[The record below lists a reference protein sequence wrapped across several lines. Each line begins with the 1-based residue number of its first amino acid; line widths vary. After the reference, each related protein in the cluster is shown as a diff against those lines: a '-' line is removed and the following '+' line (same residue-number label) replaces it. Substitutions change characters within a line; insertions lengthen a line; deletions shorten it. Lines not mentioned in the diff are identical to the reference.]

1 MVDVGGCRADIP
13 EGPVECRLWGRT
25 AWVHVPAAP
34 YRLCDLG
41 APQDSVAL
49 SEKWVVRMG
58 CEERTL
64 NSSVVGFCE
73 FSRIP

>member
-1 MVDVGGCRADIP
+1 MQALGSYCLGSCPGC
-13 EGPVECRLWGRT
+13 
-25 AWVHVPAAP
+25 PA